1 MARAWLDKN
10 ESPKDVPE
18 ELKQRIL
25 ELARS
30 TDFARYEGPYLDKLR
45 DKLGAVNSVDKANLL
60 LGSGSDECI
69 LILCLAF
76 GGPGTRVIIASPTF
90 ATYKDAAIWSHS
102 TVVDVPRLMPD
113 FRLDT
118 DRVLEE
124 VASADASCSPE
135 KQFASIVF
143 VCRPNNPTG
152 GICPEEDVKKLLA
165 APRCLVVADEAYY
178 EFSGLTLA
186 PWISSYS
193 NVIALRTF
201 SKAYS
206 IAGLR
211 VGYAIAP
218 APLATAMERRR
229 LPYNIS
235 LFSQLSALVVL
246 QEEQYFLRWARELRQ
261 AGEDLQSRL
270 ASMPGV
276 KVWPSTTNFIL
287 FATPSPSS
295 RVHSLLQERGIMVRR
310 YPGEPLLV
318 DRHLRVSV
326 GSPQAN
332 AAFLQEL
339 ASVLNGLSQQTF
351 ARPSQ

>member
-10 ESPKDVPE
+10 ESPRDVPE

-25 ELARS
+25 ELAKS
-30 TDFARYEGPYLDKLR
+30 TDFARYEGPYLDRLR
-45 DKLGAVNSVDKANLL
+45 DKLAAVNSVGKANLV

-76 GGPGTRVIIASPTF
+76 GGPGTSVAIPSPTF
-90 ATYKDAAIWSHS
+90 VTYRDAAAWSHS
-102 TVVDVPRLMPD
+102 AVVDIPRLTPD
-113 FRLDT
+113 FAMDT
-118 DRVLEE
+118 GRVLEA
-124 VASADASCSPE
+124 VARADASCPPE
-135 KQFASIVF
+135 KQFASIAF
-143 VCRPNNPTG
+143 VCRPNNPTAG
-152 GICPEEDVKKLLA
+152 VCPEEDVKRLLA
-165 APRCLVVADEAYY
+165 APRCLVVVDEAYH

-186 PWISSYS
+186 PWIKTYP
-193 NVIALRTF
+193 NILILRTF

-218 APLATAMERRR
+218 EPLAKAMERRR
-229 LPYNIS
+229 LPFNIS

-261 AGEDLQSRL
+261 ACEDLQSRL
-270 ASMPGV
+270 SLLPGV
-276 KVWPSTTNFIL
+276 SVWPSSTNFVL
-287 FATPSPSS
+287 FATALPAA
-295 RVHSLLQERGIMVRR
+295 RVHSLLQDRGIMVRH
-310 YPGEPLLV
+310 YPDEPLLA
-318 DRHLRVSV
+318 DHHLRVSV

-339 ASVLNGLSQQTF
+339 ASALHGASH
-351 ARPSQ
+351 